1 MGDRPQYFQKAL
13 LGATTSVT
21 ILLSVLALSSGNSV
35 FLVALGVFGLVVTAS
50 AILQSR
56 GFERVGHYLFWSAT
70 NFVIFVHADSL
81 PLNSMIHLFFL
92 LAILFPL
99 LVGPARDWKQGLVP
113 SLAACGL
120 WALCVSYGPGL
131 LLEPARLPQIFS
143 PLYSLISVAALLGVF
158 MVKTH
163 RELLQLAVQL
173 EQSSQESTRQERMV
187 ALAQLAAEVAHDVN
201 NPLTLI
207 LAKAERI
214 SRRTRSNQ
222 AFDEQIDADAQ
233 RVVQTVDR
241 IALTIARLHA
251 SARNEIDFEQ
261 EYGASNELKV
271 SHSHR

>member
-1 MGDRPQYFQKAL
+1 
-13 LGATTSVT
+13 
-21 ILLSVLALSSGNSV
+21 
-35 FLVALGVFGLVVTAS
+35 
-50 AILQSR
+50 
-56 GFERVGHYLFWSAT
+56 
-70 NFVIFVHADSL
+70 
-81 PLNSMIHLFFL
+81 
-92 LAILFPL
+92 
-99 LVGPARDWKQGLVP
+99 
-113 SLAACGL
+113 
-120 WALCVSYGPGL
+120 
-131 LLEPARLPQIFS
+131 
-143 PLYSLISVAALLGVF
+143 
-158 MVKTH
+158 
-163 RELLQLAVQL
+163 
-173 EQSSQESTRQERMV
+173 MV